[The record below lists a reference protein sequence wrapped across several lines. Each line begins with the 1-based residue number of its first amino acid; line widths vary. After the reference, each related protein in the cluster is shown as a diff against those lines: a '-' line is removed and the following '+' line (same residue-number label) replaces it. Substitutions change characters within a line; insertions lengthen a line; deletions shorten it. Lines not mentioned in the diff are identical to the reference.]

1 MSKKSR
7 FRGCFDKQDG
17 KRSQAQ
23 LKSASQTL
31 YHIHQSLPW
40 KLSWEKSLLLR
51 CQILGLFVNILPAD
65 GKYPVLTREK
75 LTIPIHMILS
85 QKQKTFSEFFAAFSK
100 SRLNFEYFEKKDEP
114 QSFCISEN
122 MDSENKVK

>member
-40 KLSWEKSLLLR
+40 KLSWKKSLLLR

-65 GKYPVLTREK
+65 GKYPVLTKEK

-85 QKQKTFSEFFAAFSK
+85 RKQKTFSEFFAAFLK
-100 SRLNFEYFEKKDEP
+100 FRLNFEYFQKKDDPNTFFNFE
-114 QSFCISEN
+114 ST
-122 MDSENKVK
+122 DSENVVR

>member
-40 KLSWEKSLLLR
+40 KLSWKKSLLLR

-85 QKQKTFSEFFAAFSK
+85 RKQKTFSEFFAAFLK
-100 SRLNFEYFEKKDEP
+100 SRLNFEYFQKKDDPNTFFNFE
-114 QSFCISEN
+114 ST
-122 MDSENKVK
+122 DSENVVR